1 MSELR
6 TIEDARAFY
15 RQDEFGQNRH
25 SPRQTTWRS
34 ACALAALISA
44 VACAAWLATSCAP
57 STAATAAPDVAALQA
72 AIDTQCTAGTTE
84 QRLSCAIDVAQGH
97 GHGMTP
103 DEYARA
109 KHAAALIGENK

>member
-1 MSELR
+1 MSEIR

-25 SPRQTTWRS
+25 KTTWRS

-57 STAATAAPDVAALQA
+57 STAATSAPDVAALQA

-109 KHAAALIGENK
+109 KQAAALIGGAQ